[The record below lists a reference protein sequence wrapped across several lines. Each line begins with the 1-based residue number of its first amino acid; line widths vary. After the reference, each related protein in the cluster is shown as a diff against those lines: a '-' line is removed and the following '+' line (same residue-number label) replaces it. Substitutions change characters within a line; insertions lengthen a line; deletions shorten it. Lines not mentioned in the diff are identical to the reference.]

1 MLKPLFK
8 NKPDEDLGFGKQP
21 TYNNQRMMNK
31 DGSSNLRRKGLPFFK
46 PHEAYNSLIYM
57 SWGKFWV
64 IILSVYFTVNSIF
77 AIIYLNL
84 GIQNLKGS
92 EAKNTFEQ
100 FFDGFFFSAQTISTV
115 GYGHL
120 SPSGMA
126 TSSVAAFE
134 SLLGLLAFAMATG
147 LLYGRFSRP
156 NSRMTYSP
164 NLLISPYKNGKALML
179 RLANYRSNQLV
190 DLEIQ
195 VYLAFNVVENNT
207 KTRNFLQ
214 LNLER
219 DKVAI
224 LATSWTVVH
233 AINEESPI
241 LNLSKKELLD
251 SDAEF
256 LVLLKSFDDAFAQTV
271 HSRTSYK
278 ADEIIYNAK
287 FIPLTATTK
296 DGLMEFDVS
305 KIGDYKIV

>member
-1 MLKPLFK
+1 MLKPRFK
-8 NKPDEDLGFGKQP
+8 TKPDDDLGFGKLP
-21 TYNNQRMMNK
+21 TQNNQRMMNK
-31 DGSSNLRRKGLPFFK
+31 DGSSNLQRKGLPFFK

-57 SWGKFWV
+57 SWTKFWV
-64 IILSVYFTVNSIF
+64 IILTVYFLINTLF
-77 AIIYLNL
+77 ASIYLCL
-84 GIQNLKGS
+84 GKQALAGS

-120 SPSGMA
+120 SPSGML

-156 NSRMTYSP
+156 NSKMAYS
-164 NLLISPYKNGKALML
+164 NNILVSPYKNGKAFML
-179 RLANYRSNQLV
+179 RLANFRSNQLI
-190 DLEIQ
+190 DLEVE
-195 VYLAFNVVENNT
+195 VYLAYNIETENV
-207 KTRNFLQ
+207 KTRQFLK

-224 LATSWTVVH
+224 LATSWTIVH
-233 AINEESPI
+233 AITDDSP
-241 LNLSKKELLD
+241 LLDLTKQQLID

-256 LVLLKSFDDAFAQTV
+256 LVLLKSFDDAFAQVV

-278 ADEIIYNAK
+278 ADEIIYDAK
-287 FIPLTATTK
+287 FVTMTSTNEN
-296 DGLMEFDVS
+296 GLMEFDIS
-305 KIGDYKIV
+305 KIGYFNLI

>member
-8 NKPDEDLGFGKQP
+8 TKPSEDLGFGINP
-21 TYNNQRMMNK
+21 TQNNQRMMNK

-57 SWGKFWV
+57 SWSKFWI
-64 IILSVYFTVNSIF
+64 IILSVYFTINITF
-77 AIIYLNL
+77 ASIYLSL
-84 GIQNLKGS
+84 GIQNLRGS
-92 EAKNTFEQ
+92 EAKNTIDQ

-156 NSRMTYSP
+156 NSRMSYST
-164 NLLISPYKNGKALML
+164 NLLISPYKTGKALML
-179 RLANYRSNQLV
+179 RLANYRSNQLI
-190 DLEIQ
+190 DLEVQ
-195 VYLAFNVVENNT
+195 VYLAYNVIENSI
-207 KTRNFLQ
+207 KTRKFLL

-219 DKVAI
+219 EKVAI
-224 LATSWTVVH
+224 LATSWTIVH
-233 AINEESPI
+233 DINEDSPI
-241 LNLSKKELLD
+241 INLTKQQLID
-251 SDAEF
+251 SEAEF

-287 FIPLTATTK
+287 FSPLTATGK
-296 DGLMEFDVS
+296 DGILEFDVS
-305 KIGDYKIV
+305 KIGDYELI